1 MALNAITPAFGELD
15 KILDIFFITLLES
28 TLIPSPSPI
37 AEQPEVHLS
46 HSGEETQE
54 SQGSLSPSPAVQT
67 DCWMAWG
74 CAEGPVGTPAGRV
87 RAWKASCQKPSEAV
101 V

>member
-15 KILDIFFITLLES
+15 EILDIFFITLLES

-54 SQGSLSPSPAVQT
+54 SQGSLSPKP
-67 DCWMAWG
+67 G
-74 CAEGPVGTPAGRV
+74 CPDRLLGGLGLCRRTSGNPSREGKGLE
-87 RAWKASCQKPSEAV
+87 SFMSETI
-101 V
+101 